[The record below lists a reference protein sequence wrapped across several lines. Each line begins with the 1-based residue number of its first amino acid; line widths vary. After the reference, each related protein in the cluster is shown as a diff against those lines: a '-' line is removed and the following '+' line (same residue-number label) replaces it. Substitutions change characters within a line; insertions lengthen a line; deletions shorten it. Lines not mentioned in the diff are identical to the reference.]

1 MNIYA
6 FSTLFNGNEMVRDLI
21 ESGVPIAGVIG
32 LADCAKNSEISG
44 YESAQGLCNAYDI
57 EFIPIKSYALRD
69 PCDIYTLSGLN
80 IDIAL
85 VLGWQRLIP
94 KWAIQKFR
102 IGGVGIHGSAYGIN
116 EGRGRSPQ
124 NWALLLGKAEF
135 HLSIFKLE
143 EGVDSG
149 PVLVTTT
156 VPLTEFDDIKTT
168 HWKVG
173 RAAVGMLVN
182 CLSPTMFSKS
192 KLTVQD
198 HAARYFPK
206 RIPEDGE
213 VDWNRDAVEIY
224 NFIRAQS
231 RPYPGAFTKLED
243 DVLRIWRARP
253 FEEHHAIGAT
263 HAPGEIIKI
272 FENGDLLIATAKSK
286 LLIEEYE
293 LSNASS
299 KLLVG
304 EKLNSAN
311 FYNQMRRIA
320 ARHKEAYPN
329 FALAKDLNEYS

>member
-21 ESGVPIAGVIG
+21 ESGVPVSGVIG
-32 LADCAKNSEISG
+32 LVDCAKNSEISG
-44 YESAQGLCNAYDI
+44 YESAQDLCNEYGI
-57 EFIPIKSYALRD
+57 EFIPIKSYALLD
-69 PCDIYTLSGLN
+69 SGDIHILSGLN
-80 IDIAL
+80 IDLAL

-124 NWALLLGKAEF
+124 NWALLLGKTEF

-149 PVLVTTT
+149 PVLATKTL
-156 VPLTEFDDIKTT
+156 PLTEFDDIKTT

-173 RAAVGMLVN
+173 RAAVRMLVE
-182 CLSPTMFSKS
+182 CLDPAMFSKS

-198 HAARYFPK
+198 QAARYFPK

-213 VDWNRDAVEIY
+213 IDWNRDAFGIY

-231 RPYPGAFTKLED
+231 WPYPGAFTKLEN

-253 FEEHHAIGAT
+253 FEEHQPIVAT

-293 LSNASS
+293 LSKVSS
-299 KLLVG
+299 KLVVG
-304 EKLNSAN
+304 QKLNSAN
-311 FYNQMRRIA
+311 FHNQMRLIA
-320 ARHKEAYPN
+320 SRHLMAYPD
-329 FALAKDLNEYS
+329 FSLAEDFDIYS